1 MVLFMERPDQ
11 IMNVVGTTC
20 YITDGKVTDVF
31 AKKYSDYFE
40 ETVLKSNNFDAKHF
54 MSSSIVAI
62 RKNRKY
68 TFYKNRYYVE
78 NLAFFIDN
86 FKKDNGILIH
96 EELLAQYKGH
106 PFAGL
111 KEYQR
116 FKLTGKSP
124 DSFTLPY
131 PTNQSKIQHERQYS
145 LSEMSFNVYIDTLIF
160 KMNSGD
166 FQRYGENEEL
176 NIFDNFFLIPYDMME
191 PLINGTPHPI
201 VKNILIG
208 MRDYHAT

>member
-1 MVLFMERPDQ
+1 MVLFMKQPDQ
-11 IMNVVGTTC
+11 IMNVAGITC

-31 AKKYSDYFE
+31 AKKYSEYFE
-40 ETVLKSNNFDAKHF
+40 ETILKSNNFDATHF
-54 MSSSIVAI
+54 MSSSTVAI
-62 RKNRKY
+62 RKNKKY
-68 TFYKNRYYVE
+68 TFYKNLYHVE
-78 NLAFFIDN
+78 NLGFFIDD

-96 EELLAQYKGH
+96 EELLTHYKGH
-106 PFAGL
+106 LFTGL

-160 KMNSGD
+160 KMISGD
-166 FQRYGENEEL
+166 FQRYGGNQEL
-176 NIFDNFFLIPYDMME
+176 NIFDNFFLIPYDMMGT
-191 PLINGTPHPI
+191 LIDGTHHPI

-208 MRDYHAT
+208 MRDYHG